1 MEEKKIIYLNNA
13 ATSYPKPSCVRE
25 TAARAVSTPPP
36 GQFRDGKATDG
47 EDQSAECRDR
57 LGRLLGIADTD
68 RIRFTSGAT
77 ESLNRILAGLGIP
90 ASQIITT
97 VTEHNSV
104 LRPLYNLPGIA
115 GKPVLLPCDQNGFV
129 DPALLEK
136 EAARTQAKAVVLN
149 HCSNVTGVVQDAEAF
164 GEFARR
170 YGLLFILDASQ
181 SAGCMEVDADAWHVD
196 AIAFTGHKSLL
207 GLQGTGGFF
216 VRSGV
221 PFRPVRYGGT
231 GRESEK
237 LLYEEEEYVPDAG
250 TQNMPGIASLASAA
264 GWILEKG
271 VEEIRKTEYDL
282 RSQAVEAL
290 RNIQGIR
297 LCGDPACEPGKA
309 DLTGNGSRRCGP
321 VISFR
326 ADSLDADDLGYILRS
341 GYGIVTRTGLHCS
354 PLIHPFIG
362 SDRKGTVRISFSP
375 FNTAEDINVLTD
387 ALREIL

>member
-1 MEEKKIIYLNNA
+1 MKEKDIIYLNNA
-13 ATSYPKPSCVRE
+13 ATSYPKPSCVQE
-25 TAARAVSTPPP
+25 TAVRAVSAPPP
-36 GQFRDGKATDG
+36 GQFRDGNETAG
-47 EDQSAECRDR
+47 EDLFTQCRER
-57 LGRLLGIADTD
+57 LGRLLGIADTE
-68 RIRFTSGAT
+68 RIRFASGAT
-77 ESLNRILAGLGIP
+77 ESLNRLLLGLGIP
-90 ASQIITT
+90 ASRIITT

-115 GKPVLLPCDQNGFV
+115 GRPVLLPCDAGGFV

-136 EAARTQAKAVVLN
+136 EAARTQARAVVLN
-149 HCSNVTGVVQDAEAF
+149 HCSNVTGAVQDAEAF
-164 GEFARR
+164 GEIARR

-216 VRSGV
+216 VRGGV

-237 LLYEEEEYVPDAG
+237 LLFEEEDYVPDAG
-250 TQNMPGIASLASAA
+250 TQNMPGIAALASAA
-264 GWILEKG
+264 GWILEEG
-271 VEEIRKTEYDL
+271 IEEIRNTEHIL
-282 RSQAVEAL
+282 RSKAVEAL
-290 RNIQGIR
+290 RTIPGIR
-297 LCGDPACEPGKA
+297 ICGDPAGETGKDDPA
-309 DLTGNGSRRCGP
+309 GNSARRYGP

-326 ADSLDADDLGYILRS
+326 TDRLNADDLGYILRS

-354 PLIHPFIG
+354 PLIHPYIG
-362 SDRKGTVRISFSP
+362 SDKKGTVRISFSP